1 MRRKP
6 GTDTKF
12 QAHFAGN
19 WLSVTG
25 FARGICC
32 PFVVPPKRLSTPE
45 PDPRNRIC
53 DIIISLRGA
62 YDETQ
67 YLLGVQRPMRGGV
80 QILRTVPWWQ
90 NCGHVY
96 FRRYAGRRTSTAG
109 MAEQDHACRSQSGRR
124 PANGLRFPAGS
135 LQRVAW
141 LLRQH
146 RRRAAGG
153 GRARLSS
160 PITER
165 ESAHA
170 DRADVLGR
178 ALRNAGG
185 SIRNSVDGELPGQ
198 CEIMSKVRV

>member
-12 QAHFAGN
+12 PAHFAGN
-19 WLSVTG
+19 WLSVPG

-45 PDPRNRIC
+45 PARGLRIR

-80 QILRTVPWWQ
+80 QVLRTVPWWQ
-90 NCGHVY
+90 NPGHVY

-109 MAEQDHACRSQSGRR
+109 MAEQDYACLSQGGRR
-124 PANGLRFPAGS
+124 RADGLRCPAGS
-135 LQRVAW
+135 IQRVAW

-153 GRARLSS
+153 GRARLSRL
-160 PITER
+160 ICER

-170 DRADVLGR
+170 DRTDLLGR
-178 ALRNAGG
+178 ALWNAGG
-185 SIRNSVDGELPGQ
+185 SIRDRKST
-198 CEIMSKVRV
+198 